1 MDSLLILGRQPQ
13 LGLVELESRYG
24 SKSLQPVGSQAVILA
39 EGSGSVDISRLGGT
53 MKVCKIIGYAPSN
66 DWAGIIKHLTSILPH
81 HLAHVRSGKLTI
93 GISVYG
99 IPVKPSKINAD
110 ALSLKKALKTPDRGV
125 RVVPNKQPELNTA
138 QVIHNQ
144 LTKANGVELVVV
156 KSGKRAVLAQTIAV
170 QDIDAYAA
178 RDQARPAR
186 DAKVG
191 MLPPKLAQI
200 ITNLA
205 IGDSR
210 VKSQEST
217 QMILDPFCGT
227 GVVLQEALLMG
238 YQAYGT
244 DLEPRMIEY
253 SQKNLD
259 WLFSKFDIQPESY
272 HLEVGDATSHTW
284 QQSFSAIACETY
296 LGRPLSS
303 LPSPDKL
310 REIINDVDTI
320 HKKFLQNV
328 ARQTQPGFRMC
339 IAVPAWK
346 TKSGFQHLPV
356 LDHLTDLRYNR
367 LSFVHAETSSLVY
380 HRPEQIVAREL
391 VILERK

>member
-13 LGLVELESRYG
+13 LGMAELESLYG
-24 SKSLQPVGSQAVILA
+24 SKSLQPVGSQAVIISEHA
-39 EGSGSVDISRLGGT
+39 GPIDISRLGGT
-53 MKVCKIIGYAPSN
+53 MKLCKIISFAPSN
-66 DWAGIIKHLTSILPH
+66 DWAGIIKHLASILPQ
-81 HLAHVRSGKLTI
+81 HLAHIRSGKLTI

-110 ALSLKKALKTPDRGV
+110 ALSLKKALKTADRGV
-125 RVVPNKQPELNTA
+125 RIVPNKQPELNTA

-144 LTKANGVELVVV
+144 LTKTNGIELVVV

-200 ITNLA
+200 IINLA
-205 IGDSR
+205 TGSNSN
-210 VKSQEST
+210 SQLT
-217 QMILDPFCGT
+217 ILDPFCGT
-227 GVVLQEALLMG
+227 GVVLQEAWLMG
-238 YQAYGT
+238 YGCIGS
-244 DLEPRMIEY
+244 DLDSRMIEY
-253 SQKNLD
+253 SQRNMQ
-259 WLFSKFDIQPESY
+259 WLLKREDIQPIK
-272 HLEVGDATSHTW
+272 LTVADATSYTW
-284 QQSFSAIACETY
+284 GSDSFDAIACETY

-303 LPSPDKL
+303 LPSPEKL
-310 REIINDVDTI
+310 REIIIDVDTI
-320 HKKFLQNV
+320 HKKFLHNV

-339 IAVPAWK
+339 VAVPAWK
-346 TKSGFQHLPV
+346 TRNGFQHLPA
-356 LDHLTDLRYNR
+356 LDHLTDLGYNR
-367 LSFVHAETSSLVY
+367 LSFVHAETPSLVY
-380 HRPEQIVAREL
+380 HRPEQLVAREL